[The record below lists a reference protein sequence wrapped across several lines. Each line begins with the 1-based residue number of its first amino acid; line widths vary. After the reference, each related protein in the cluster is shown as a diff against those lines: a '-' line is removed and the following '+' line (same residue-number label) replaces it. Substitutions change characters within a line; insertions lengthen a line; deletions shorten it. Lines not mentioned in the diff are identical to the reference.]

1 MKLQLSK
8 SNFVKSLSFV
18 QNIVESKTT
27 IPILANVLLEA
38 KQGRLNLSATDMD
51 ITIFDKIKINNIE
64 SEGSTSV
71 SAQILYNVIKELP
84 DEHPIDLSYDQ
95 NNKKLH
101 LMSSKSK
108 FVFSCLSKDEFPISS
123 TETFKTS
130 FNLEPDILKEIIDKT
145 YFASSN
151 EETRYYLNGLYIHTT
166 SLNNKN
172 YLRVVATDGHRLAQY
187 QISSPLTITK
197 NNFGVIVPKKLIF
210 ELRKLIDDVKE
221 NVKIDLSERKIRF
234 SFNETIIVSKL
245 IDGKFPDYEKV
256 IPKNASNTFS
266 INRKKFLESIN
277 RISTISSEKSKAIKL
292 NLNKNK
298 ITISANNVEEGGSGA
313 EEINIKYNGPS
324 LDIGFN
330 SGYLKEIINQF
341 TLEEITILFSDATA
355 PTIIKDSSKAEALYV
370 LMPMRV

>member
-18 QNIVESKTT
+18 QNIVESKAT

-71 SAQILYNVIKELP
+71 PAQILYNVIKELP
-84 DEHPIDLSYDQ
+84 DDHPIDLSYDQ

-108 FVFSCLSKDEFPISS
+108 FVFSCLSTDEFPISS

-187 QISSPLTITK
+187 QISSPPTITK

-210 ELRKLIDDVKE
+210 ELRKLIDEVKE

-292 NLNKNK
+292 NLNKDK

-355 PTIIKDSSKAEALYV
+355 PTIIKDSSKTESLYV

>member
-1 MKLQLSK
+1 MKLKLTK

-38 KQGRLNLSATDMD
+38 KQGRLHVSATDMD
-51 ITIFDKIKINNIE
+51 ITLFDKIKLNNIE

-71 SAQILYNVIKELP
+71 PAHTLYNVIKELS
-84 DEHPIDLSYDQ
+84 DDDPIELSYDK

-101 LMSSKSK
+101 LLSSKTK
-108 FVFSCLSKDEFPISS
+108 FVFSCLPKEEFPVLA
-123 TETFKTS
+123 TEN
-130 FNLEPDILKEIIDKT
+130 FNINFELKSDLLKEIIDKT
-145 YFASSN
+145 YFAISN
-151 EETRYYLNGLYIHTT
+151 EETRYYLNGLYLHIANIN
-166 SLNNKN
+166 SKIF
-172 YLRVVATDGHRLAQY
+172 LRTVATDGHRLAQF
-187 QISSPLTITK
+187 QINAPQTIGK

-210 ELRKLIDDVKE
+210 EIRKLIDDI
-221 NVKIDLSERKIRF
+221 NDNIKIDLSERKIRF
-234 SFNETIIVSKL
+234 SFKETVIVSKL

-256 IPKNASNTFS
+256 IPKNTSNSFS

-292 NLNKNK
+292 NLNKDK
-298 ITISANNVEEGGSGA
+298 LTVSANNLEEGGSGI
-313 EEINIKYNGPS
+313 EEIPIKYNGPT

-330 SGYLKEIINQF
+330 AIYLKEIINQF
-341 TLEEITILFSDATA
+341 SSEEVIILFSDSTA
-355 PTIIKDSSKAEALYV
+355 PTIVKDNSKSESLYV

>member
-18 QNIVESKTT
+18 QNIVESKAT

-71 SAQILYNVIKELP
+71 PAQILYNVIKELP
-84 DEHPIDLSYDQ
+84 DDHPIDLSYDQ

-108 FVFSCLSKDEFPISS
+108 FVFSCLSTDEFPISS

-187 QISSPLTITK
+187 QIISPPVIAK
-197 NNFGVIVPKKLIF
+197 SNFGVIVPKKLIF
-210 ELRKLIDDVKE
+210 ELRKLIDEVKE

-292 NLNKNK
+292 NLNKDK

-355 PTIIKDSSKAEALYV
+355 PTIIKDSSKTESLYV

>member
-71 SAQILYNVIKELP
+71 PAQILYNVIKELP
-84 DEHPIDLSYDQ
+84 DDHPIDLSYDQ

-108 FVFSCLSKDEFPISS
+108 FVFSCLSTDEFPISS
-123 TETFKTS
+123 TETFKIS
-130 FNLEPDILKEIIDKT
+130 FNLEADILKEIIDKT

-151 EETRYYLNGLYIHTT
+151 EETRYYLNGLYIHTAT
-166 SLNNKN
+166 VNNKN
-172 YLRVVATDGHRLAQY
+172 YLRCVATDGHRLAQY
-187 QISSPLTITK
+187 QINMPPPVIK

-210 ELRKLIDDVKE
+210 ELRKLIDDLKE
-221 NVKIDLSERKIRF
+221 NIKIGLSERKIRF

-355 PTIIKDSSKAEALYV
+355 PTIIKDSSKAESLYV

>member
-1 MKLQLSK
+1 MKLKLSK

-51 ITIFDKIKINNIE
+51 ITIFDKVKINNIE
-64 SEGSTSV
+64 VEGATSV
-71 SAQILYNVIKELP
+71 PAHTLYNVIKELP
-84 DEHPIDLSYDQ
+84 DDDPIDLSYDQ

-108 FVFSCLSKDEFPISS
+108 FAFSCLSKDEFPISS

-130 FNLEPDILKEIIDKT
+130 FDLKSDILKEIIDKT

-151 EETRYYLNGLYIHTT
+151 EETRYYLNGLYLHTAT
-166 SLNNKN
+166 LNNKN
-172 YLRVVATDGHRLAQY
+172 YLRAVATDGHRLAQY
-187 QISSPLTITK
+187 QISSPPTINK
-197 NNFGVIVPKKLIF
+197 SNFGVIVPKKLIF
-210 ELRKLIDDVKE
+210 ELRKLIDDMKE
-221 NVKIDLSERKIRF
+221 NIKIDLSDRKIRF
-234 SFNETIIVSKL
+234 SFNETIIISKL

-256 IPKNASNTFS
+256 IPKNTNNIFS

-277 RISTISSEKSKAIKL
+277 RISTVTSDKSKAIKL

-298 ITISANNVEEGGSGA
+298 LTISASNLEEGGSGI
-313 EEINIKYNGPS
+313 EEIDIKYNGPS

-330 SGYLKEIINQF
+330 SSYLKEIINQF
-341 TLEEITILFSDATA
+341 TLEEISILFSDSTA
-355 PTIIKDSSKAEALYV
+355 PTIIKDGSKSESLYV

>member
-18 QNIVESKTT
+18 QNIVESKAT

-71 SAQILYNVIKELP
+71 PAQILYNVIKELP
-84 DEHPIDLSYDQ
+84 DDHPIDLSYDQ

-108 FVFSCLSKDEFPISS
+108 FVFSCLSTDEFPISS
-123 TETFKTS
+123 TETFKIS
-130 FNLEPDILKEIIDKT
+130 FNLEADILKEIIDKT

-187 QISSPLTITK
+187 QISSPPTITK

-298 ITISANNVEEGGSGA
+298 ITISANNVEEGGSGV

-355 PTIIKDSSKAEALYV
+355 PTIIKDSSKSESLYV

>member
-18 QNIVESKTT
+18 QNIVESKST
-27 IPILANVLLEA
+27 IPVLANVLLEA
-38 KQGRLNLSATDMD
+38 KQGRLNISATDMD
-51 ITIFDKIKINNIE
+51 ITIFDKIKVNNIE

-71 SAQILYNVIKELP
+71 PAHTLYNVIKELP
-84 DEHPIDLSYDQ
+84 DDSPIDLSYEQ

-130 FNLEPDILKEIIDKT
+130 FDLEPDILKELIDKT

-151 EETRYYLNGLYIHTT
+151 EESRYYLNGLFIHRT
-166 SLNNKN
+166 SINNKN
-172 YLRVVATDGHRLAQY
+172 YLRAVATDGHRLAQY
-187 QISSPLTITK
+187 QIKSPDTIAK
-197 NNFGVIVPKKLIF
+197 DNFGVIVPKKLIF

-221 NVKIDLSERKIRF
+221 NVRIDLSERKIRF
-234 SFNETIIVSKL
+234 SFKETIIISKL
-245 IDGKFPDYEKV
+245 VDGKFPDYEKV
-256 IPKNASNTFS
+256 IPKNISNTFS

-292 NLNKNK
+292 NLNKDK
-298 ITISANNVEEGGSGA
+298 ITISANNLEEGGSGV

-330 SGYLKEIINQF
+330 SSYLKEIMNQF
-341 TLEEITILFSDATA
+341 TLEEITILFSDSTA
-355 PTIIKDSSKAEALYV
+355 PTIIKDTSKSESLYV

>member
-18 QNIVESKTT
+18 QNIVESKAT

-71 SAQILYNVIKELP
+71 PAQILYNVIKELS
-84 DEHPIDLSYDQ
+84 DDHPIDLSYDQ

-108 FVFSCLSKDEFPISS
+108 FVFSCLSTDEFPISS
-123 TETFKTS
+123 TETFKIS
-130 FNLEPDILKEIIDKT
+130 FNLEADILKEIIDKT

-166 SLNNKN
+166 LLNNKN

-187 QISSPLTITK
+187 QISSPPTITK

-210 ELRKLIDDVKE
+210 ELRKLIDEVKE

-298 ITISANNVEEGGSGA
+298 ITISANNVEEGGSGI

-355 PTIIKDSSKAEALYV
+355 PTIIKDSSKSESLYV

>member
-71 SAQILYNVIKELP
+71 PAQILYNVIKELP
-84 DEHPIDLSYDQ
+84 DDHPIDLSYDQ

-101 LMSSKSK
+101 LMSFKSK

-197 NNFGVIVPKKLIF
+197 SNFGVIVPKKLIF

>member
-18 QNIVESKTT
+18 QNIVESKAT

-38 KQGRLNLSATDMD
+38 KQGRLNISATDMD

-64 SEGSTSV
+64 VEGSTSV
-71 SAQILYNVIKELP
+71 PAHTLYNVIKELP
-84 DEHPIDLSYDQ
+84 DDNPIDLSYDQ
-95 NNKKLH
+95 NSKKLH
-101 LMSSKSK
+101 LTSSKSK
-108 FVFSCLSKDEFPISS
+108 FVFSCLSTDEFPISS
-123 TETFKTS
+123 TETFKIS
-130 FNLEPDILKEIIDKT
+130 FNLEADILKEIIDKT

-187 QISSPLTITK
+187 QINSPSSIAK

-355 PTIIKDSSKAEALYV
+355 PTIIKDSSKSESLYV

>member
-18 QNIVESKTT
+18 QNIVEGKST

-38 KQGRLNLSATDMD
+38 KQGRLNISATDMD
-51 ITIFDKIKINNIE
+51 ITIFDKIKVNNIE

-71 SAQILYNVIKELP
+71 PAHTLYNVIKELP
-84 DEHPIDLSYDQ
+84 DNDPIDLNYDQ

-101 LMSSKSK
+101 LISSKSN
-108 FVFSCLSKDEFPISS
+108 FVFSCLSKDEFPILSS
-123 TETFKTS
+123 ETFKIN
-130 FNLEPDILKEIIDKT
+130 FDLKADILREIIDKT

-166 SLNNKN
+166 SLNNKG
-172 YLRVVATDGHRLAQY
+172 YLRAVATDGHRLAQY
-187 QISSPLTITK
+187 QINTPPTIAK
-197 NNFGVIVPKKLIF
+197 SNFGVIVPKKLVF
-210 ELRKLIDDVKE
+210 ELRKLIDDLKE
-221 NVKIDLSERKIRF
+221 NIKIDLSDRKIRF

-256 IPKNASNTFS
+256 IPKNTNNSFS
-266 INRKKFLESIN
+266 IDRKKFLESIN

-298 ITISANNVEEGGSGA
+298 ITISANNLEEGGSGI
-313 EEINIKYNGPS
+313 EEINVKYNGPS

-341 TLEEITILFSDATA
+341 TLEEITILFSDSTA
-355 PTIIKDSSKAEALYV
+355 PTIIKEDSKSGTLYV

>member
-18 QNIVESKTT
+18 QNIVESKAT

-38 KQGRLNLSATDMD
+38 KQGRLNVSATDMD
-51 ITIFDKIKINNIE
+51 ITIFDKIKINSIE
-64 SEGSTSV
+64 TEGSTSV
-71 SAQILYNVIKELP
+71 PAHTLYNVIKELP
-84 DEHPIDLSYDQ
+84 DDNPIDLSYDQ

-101 LMSSKSK
+101 LISSKSK
-108 FVFSCLSKDEFPISS
+108 FIFSCLSKDEFPISS
-123 TETFKTS
+123 SETFKIS
-130 FNLEPDILKEIIDKT
+130 FDLKSDILKEIIDKT
-145 YFASSN
+145 YFATSN
-151 EETRYYLNGLYIHTT
+151 EETRYYLNGLYIHTIT
-166 SLNNKN
+166 LNNKN
-172 YLRVVATDGHRLAQY
+172 YLRAVATDGHRLAQY
-187 QISSPLTITK
+187 QISAPPTITK

-210 ELRKLIDDVKE
+210 ELRKLIDDLKE
-221 NVKIDLSERKIRF
+221 NIKIDLSERKIKF

-256 IPKNASNTFS
+256 IPKDTNNAFS
-266 INRKKFLESIN
+266 IDRKKFLESIN

-292 NLNKNK
+292 NLNKDK
-298 ITISANNVEEGGSGA
+298 ITISASNLEEGGSGV

-341 TLEEITILFSDATA
+341 ALEEITILFSDSTT
-355 PTIIKDSSKAEALYV
+355 PTIIKDSTKSDSLYV

>member
-71 SAQILYNVIKELP
+71 PAQILYNVIKELP
-84 DEHPIDLSYDQ
+84 DDHPIDLSYDQ

-108 FVFSCLSKDEFPISS
+108 FVFSCLSTDEFPISS
-123 TETFKTS
+123 TETFKIS
-130 FNLEPDILKEIIDKT
+130 FNLEADILKEIIDKT

-187 QISSPLTITK
+187 QISSPPTITK

-292 NLNKNK
+292 NLNKDK
-298 ITISANNVEEGGSGA
+298 IIISANNVEEGGSGV

-341 TLEEITILFSDATA
+341 TLEEITILFSDSTA
-355 PTIIKDSSKAEALYV
+355 PTIIKEDSKSGTLYV

>member
-71 SAQILYNVIKELP
+71 PAQILYNVIKELP
-84 DEHPIDLSYDQ
+84 DDHPIDLSYDQ

-108 FVFSCLSKDEFPISS
+108 FVFSCLSTDEFPISS

-187 QISSPLTITK
+187 QISSPPTIIK

-330 SGYLKEIINQF
+330 SGYLKDIINQF

-355 PTIIKDSSKAEALYV
+355 PTIIKDSSKSESLYV

>member
-1 MKLQLSK
+1 MKLQLTK

-18 QNIVESKTT
+18 QNIVESKGS

-51 ITIFDKIKINNIE
+51 ITIYDKIKINNIE
-64 SEGSTSV
+64 AEGSTSV
-71 SAQILYNVIKELP
+71 PAHTLYNVIKELP
-84 DEHPIDLSYDQ
+84 DDNPIDLSYDQ

-108 FVFSCLSKDEFPISS
+108 FAFSCLSTDEFPISPV
-123 TETFKTS
+123 ETFKTS
-130 FNLEPDILKEIIDKT
+130 FDLEPDTLKEIIDKT

-151 EETRYYLNGLYIHTT
+151 EETRYYLNGLYIHTA
-166 SLNNKN
+166 SSNNKN
-172 YLRVVATDGHRLAQY
+172 YLRAVATDGHRLAQY
-187 QISSPLTITK
+187 QISAPATIVK
-197 NNFGVIVPKKLIF
+197 NNFGVIIPKKLVF
-210 ELRKLIDDVKE
+210 ELRKLIDDLKE
-221 NVKIDLSERKIRF
+221 NIKIDLSERKIRF
-234 SFNETIIVSKL
+234 SFNETIIISKL

-256 IPKNASNTFS
+256 IPKNTNNSFS
-266 INRKKFLESIN
+266 IDRKKFLESIN

-298 ITISANNVEEGGSGA
+298 ITISANNLEEGGSGI
-313 EEINIKYNGPS
+313 EEINVKYNGPS

-341 TLEEITILFSDATA
+341 TLEEISILFSDSTA
-355 PTIIKDSSKAEALYV
+355 PTIIKDGSKSESLYV

>member
-18 QNIVESKTT
+18 QNIVESKAT

-71 SAQILYNVIKELP
+71 PAQILYNVIKELP
-84 DEHPIDLSYDQ
+84 DDHPIDLSYDQ

-108 FVFSCLSKDEFPISS
+108 FVFSCLSTDEFPISS

-151 EETRYYLNGLYIHTT
+151 EETRYYLNGLYIHTA

-187 QISSPLTITK
+187 QISSPPTIIK

-210 ELRKLIDDVKE
+210 ELRKLIDEVKE

-256 IPKNASNTFS
+256 IPKDTNNAFS
-266 INRKKFLESIN
+266 IDRKKFLESIN

-298 ITISANNVEEGGSGA
+298 ITISANNLQEGGSGI

-341 TLEEITILFSDATA
+341 TLEEITILFSDSTA
-355 PTIIKDSSKAEALYV
+355 PTIIKDNSKAESFYV

>member
-1 MKLQLSK
+1 MKLKLSK
-8 SNFVKSLSFV
+8 SNFLKSLSFV

-27 IPILANVLLEA
+27 IPILSNVLLEA

-51 ITIFDKIKINNIE
+51 ITIFDKVKINNIE
-64 SEGSTSV
+64 VEGATSV
-71 SAQILYNVIKELP
+71 PAHTLYNVIKELP
-84 DEHPIDLSYDQ
+84 DDNPIDLSYDQ

-130 FNLEPDILKEIIDKT
+130 FDLKSDILKEIIDKT

-151 EETRYYLNGLYIHTT
+151 EETRYYLNGLYLHTAT
-166 SLNNKN
+166 LNNKN
-172 YLRVVATDGHRLAQY
+172 YLRAVATDGHRLAQY
-187 QISSPLTITK
+187 QISSPPTINK
-197 NNFGVIVPKKLIF
+197 SNFGVIVPKKLIF
-210 ELRKLIDDVKE
+210 ELRKLIDNMKE
-221 NVKIDLSERKIRF
+221 NIKIDLSDRKIRF
-234 SFNETIIVSKL
+234 SFNETIIISKL

-256 IPKNASNTFS
+256 IPKNTNNIFS

-277 RISTISSEKSKAIKL
+277 RISTVTSDKSKAIKL
-292 NLNKNK
+292 NLNKDK
-298 ITISANNVEEGGSGA
+298 LTISASNLEEGGSGI
-313 EEINIKYNGPS
+313 EEIDIKYNGPS

-330 SGYLKEIINQF
+330 SSYLKEIINQF
-341 TLEEITILFSDATA
+341 TLEEISILFSDSTA
-355 PTIIKDSSKAEALYV
+355 PTIIKDSSKSESLYV